1 MLADNVRDGLPV
13 NHIRQ
18 NPIVRQANKLLLR
31 LVAAAVVVA
40 ATVYFV
46 WALGARKMP
55 DLGPEHR
62 IHFEHEFEASQE
74 EDTDW
79 QRYIA
84 IEDRLAQELAQ
95 AIDSDVR
102 HGSFVDRHGAR
113 GLTNPDNLGAN
124 WNRSYEIMAASPRGV
139 AVLVHGL
146 SDSPYSMLTTARTLL
161 EAGYSVVVP
170 RMPGHGFAVG
180 GLRQARWEDWTAAVR
195 IAVGRASQ
203 LGSGDSSFVIVGYS
217 NGGLLALDYALRC
230 EEYAQLPCPDKL
242 VLMSPAIALS
252 RLAMVTNLHS
262 FVSWTPYFEKFQ
274 WLSIMPEIDPF
285 KFTSFPKRAAWE
297 IYQVST
303 RMHEELADP
312 VESARLPPI
321 LTFQSVVDNTV
332 NTAAIVRNLY
342 SHLPANGSKIVVY
355 DINRHNTIISHG
367 RNVPRSPMDDF
378 NSAAPLHYDVTVLRN
393 RDADTAAVDIVTL
406 ATGSSQATTTRSDL
420 NWPDGTYSL
429 SHIALPF
436 RRDDAVYG
444 DGTTTARLPFSFGAL
459 APRGEAGVL
468 LLGSDYFLRARY
480 NPFYAFQADVV
491 TQWLGKP

>member
-1 MLADNVRDGLPV
+1 MRRAGRFAFRLAA
-13 NHIRQ
+13 I
-18 NPIVRQANKLLLR
+18 
-31 LVAAAVVVA
+31 AAIVA
-40 ATVYFV
+40 ATVYTT
-46 WALGARKMP
+46 WAVSARKMP

-62 IHFEHEFEASQE
+62 IEFAHEFDASQE
-74 EDTDW
+74 GETDW

-84 IEDRLAQELAQ
+84 IEDLLATELAG
-95 AIDSDVR
+95 AIESDAR
-102 HGSFVDRHGAR
+102 PGSIVDRHDAR
-113 GLTNPDNLGAN
+113 SLTNPDNFGTN
-124 WNRSYEIMAASPRGV
+124 WNRSYEIAAEPSRGV
-139 AVLVHGL
+139 AVLLHGL

-161 EAGYSVVVP
+161 DAGYSVVVP

-195 IAVGRASQ
+195 IAVARASQ
-203 LGSGDSSFVIVGYS
+203 LGSDDSPFVLVGYS

-230 EEYAQLPCPDKL
+230 EEYAQLPCPDRL

-262 FVSWTPYFEKFQ
+262 LVSWTPYFEKFQ
-274 WLSIMPEIDPF
+274 WLSILPEVDPF

-312 VESARLPPI
+312 VESSKLPPI

-342 SHLPANGSKIVVY
+342 SHLPANGSKLVVY
-355 DINRHNTIISHG
+355 DVNRHNAIVSHG
-367 RNVPRSPMDDF
+367 KNVPRSPTDEF
-378 NSAAPLHYDVTVLRN
+378 RSAAPLHYDVTVLRN
-393 RDADTAAVDIVTL
+393 RDSDTAAVDIVML
-406 ATGSSQATTTRSDL
+406 AAGNSQATTTESDL

-436 RRDDAVYG
+436 RPDDAVYG
-444 DGTTTARLPFSFGAL
+444 DGTTPTTLPFSFGAL

-468 LLGSDYFLRARY
+468 LLGSDYYLRARH
-480 NPFYAFQADVV
+480 NPFYEFQADVIIE
-491 TQWLGKP
+491 WLGEP